1 MPLWD
6 LTDTTERTSCLGRS
20 VQRSWENYAESSS
33 SVEASRE
40 WETHLPIF
48 QCLASSENMID
59 AQYIFINRVNE
70 SINDQTMHKWFR
82 LERTGKWV
90 RKPWWFCFAL
100 KLSKGMV
107 PIANKKNKTCDR
119 SLYLSI
125 CFGGLKQFLS
135 KYNKWKE
142 CCLCKWNTKKKT
154 ARNKLFIC
162 ARNQSVTLQR
172 SKAEDS
178 LNPVRPLSD
187 ISSLS
192 IAILSPDFIYHKGF
206 HFTSRSTTKFFSNF
220 SKQAILIP

>member
-1 MPLWD
+1 MRPYWHNRENIMSGKVR
-6 LTDTTERTSCLGRS
+6 TEILRELCQEFQQCGS
-20 VQRSWENYAESSS
+20 
-33 SVEASRE
+33 SRE

-70 SINDQTMHKWFR
+70 LINDQTMHKWFR

-107 PIANKKNKTCDR
+107 PIVNKKNKTCDR

-142 CCLCKWNTKKKT
+142 CCLCKWNTKKKN
-154 ARNKLFIC
+154 R
-162 ARNQSVTLQR
+162 
-172 SKAEDS
+172 
-178 LNPVRPLSD
+178 
-187 ISSLS
+187 
-192 IAILSPDFIYHKGF
+192 
-206 HFTSRSTTKFFSNF
+206 
-220 SKQAILIP
+220 